1 MDGVV
6 AENVTVSSAS
16 WAGARMTGEGTAK
29 SIQGGHPE
37 LLRPEVSLE
46 VGRGYLVQ
54 SIP

>member
-1 MDGVV
+1 MDGMV

-16 WAGARMTGEGTAK
+16 WEGVRMTEEGTAK

-37 LLRPEVSLE
+37 LLRPEESLE
-46 VGRGYLVQ
+46 VGRGYLFQ